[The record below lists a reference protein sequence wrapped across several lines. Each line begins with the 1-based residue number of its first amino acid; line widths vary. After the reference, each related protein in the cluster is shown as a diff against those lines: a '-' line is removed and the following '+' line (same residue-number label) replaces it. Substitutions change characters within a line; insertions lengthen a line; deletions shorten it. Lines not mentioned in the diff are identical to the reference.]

1 MWNAELDESE
11 AGINLDGRNISNLR
25 YADVTTL
32 MEECGEELTM
42 MRMILD
48 EDERGEWK
56 SRLET
61 QHSKN

>member
-1 MWNAELDESE
+1 M
-11 AGINLDGRNISNLR
+11 DGRNISNLR

-48 EDERGEWK
+48 EDERGE
-56 SRLET
+56 
-61 QHSKN
+61 